1 MALFLLDIRLPDIIN
16 NVLESISG
24 ASLPVTMFVIGAQ
37 IGSIDFK
44 ALGCKWRVFVVTA
57 AKLLVVPVL
66 MYFISVKIIKCDTL
80 AIYGTYCIVCHAYR
94 CAAAIFAQEYGADS
108 QFAAEAVFLTDIF
121 CLITLPVT
129 VVML

>member
-1 MALFLLDIRLPDIIN
+1 
-16 NVLESISG
+16 
-24 ASLPVTMFVIGAQ
+24 
-37 IGSIDFK
+37 
-44 ALGCKWRVFVVTA
+44 
-57 AKLLVVPVL
+57 

-80 AIYGTYCIVCHAYR
+80 PAMVLTVLYAMPTGG
-94 CAAAIFAQEYGADS
+94 AAAIFAQEYGADS